1 MTDKCVKS
9 QTLVLFSLVL
19 RRVRLAGAR
28 AGRFLALEHNTRP
41 AQADWADGHRFIHTL
56 HKSRTLYLL
65 RDCLQSVD
73 EFPIPSKLSYFIIVN
88 FPTVALLRPVHL
100 RILERSF
107 PGLRPE
113 PITLLDSSPP
123 PIRFLVSKP
132 RPIRMFVDNS
142 NGWGRANARHALRHL
157 IRQHCA
163 IYLNKLRC
171 KWRYGVMN

>member
-1 MTDKCVKS
+1 MTDKRVKS

-107 PGLRPE
+107 PGLSQSR
-113 PITLLDSSPP
+113 SS
-123 PIRFLVSKP
+123 IRRLRQSDFSFLSLGQSECSLTTATGGAERTRGMLYVTSY
-132 RPIRMFVDNS
+132 DNI
-142 NGWGRANARHALRHL
+142 ALST
-157 IRQHCA
+157 
-163 IYLNKLRC
+163 
-171 KWRYGVMN
+171 